1 MTNTAARGHLD
12 YLRDIIAMMDL
23 IESFMT
29 GLDFD
34 QFVQDNKTYLA
45 VVRGIEVIGEA
56 AKHIP
61 GSLRKKYSGVP
72 WKNMAG
78 MRDKL
83 IHDYFGT
90 DARIVWETASAL
102 IPELKPQVVQVL
114 DRELKE
120 NDNANAQEK

>member
-1 MTNTAARGHLD
+1 MTNAAARGHLD

-23 IESFMT
+23 IESFT
-29 GLDFD
+29 AGLDFD
-34 QFVQDNKTYLA
+34 QFAQDNKTYLA

-61 GSLRKKYSGVP
+61 GSLRRKYPNVP

-83 IHDYFGT
+83 IHAYFGT
-90 DARIVWETASAL
+90 DARIVWETATAL
-102 IPELKPQVVQVL
+102 IPELKPQVVLVL
-114 DRELKE
+114 EQELR
-120 NDNANAQEK
+120 DQ

>member
-1 MTNTAARGHLD
+1 MSKEAARGHRD

-23 IESFMT
+23 IESFMA

-34 QFVQDNKTYLA
+34 QFVKDDKTFMA

-56 AKHIP
+56 SKHVP
-61 GSLRKKYSGVP
+61 ASLRKKYPGVP
-72 WKNMAG
+72 WKKMAG

-90 DARIVWETASAL
+90 DARIVWETATAL
-102 IPELKPQVVQVL
+102 IPELKPQIAQVL
-114 DRELKE
+114 DAELRAA
-120 NDNANAQEK
+120 DA